1 MIASSRRIISTL
13 TAVLALSA
21 IRQPAQAQEDKP
33 LGWFDKAELTFV
45 LTAGNAESSTF
56 GLKNTLERIWERSS
70 LRFEG
75 GAIRTES
82 SLTTRTATGP
92 AVDNFQIVETKRSDV
107 TAESYFLRGRYDR
120 DVTARLFVFGGAG
133 WDRNTFAGIDNRYS
147 FVAGAGNRWID
158 TERARLRTDYGLT
171 YTIQDDV
178 VNDPSTADEFAGWRL
193 SYDYRRVLTA
203 TTEFLS
209 ALIVDGNLDNTKD
222 VRGDLVNSIAVSIS
236 QRLALK
242 TSLQLLYDNQPSL
255 VAVPLEFPVG
265 SPTGD
270 TVLTELDE
278 LDSILTVA
286 LVVTF

>member
-1 MIASSRRIISTL
+1 MTAISRRSVQPWL
-13 TAVLALSA
+13 AALALVA
-21 IRQPAQAQEDKP
+21 LARPGQAQEERE

-45 LTAGNAESSTF
+45 LTAGNAEASTL
-56 GLKNTLERIWERSS
+56 GLKNTLERIWERSR

-82 SLTTRTATGP
+82 SIKTRTATGP
-92 AVDNFQIVETKRSDV
+92 AVDDFQIVEDERSDV

-120 DVTARLFVFGGAG
+120 DITPRFFLFGGAG

-147 FVAGAGNRWID
+147 VVAGAGNNWID
-158 TERARLRTDYGLT
+158 TDRARFRTDYGLT

-178 VNDPSTADEFAGWRL
+178 VEDPSAADKFAGWRV
-193 SYDYRRVLTA
+193 SYDYRRLLTA

-209 ALIVDGNLDNTKD
+209 GLIVDGNLDDTGD
-222 VRGDLVNSIAVSIS
+222 VRGDLTNSIAVSIS
-236 QRLALK
+236 QLLALK

-255 VAVPLEFPVG
+255 VAVPLEFPAG
-265 SPTGD
+265 SPTGE
-270 TVLTELDE
+270 TVFVELDE
-278 LDSILTVA
+278 LDSIFTVA